1 MTQSFIV
8 CDPNLCVGCQI
19 CELACAAEKDNTFD
33 ITRSR
38 IFNVRVEPS
47 LMMSVTC
54 RLCDPPTCVVSCPRD
69 ALSQDAETDII
80 LVDREKCAGCSWC
93 VEACEFG
100 VIIQDRANTTVD
112 ICDLCIGRD
121 VPACVEYCP
130 KEALSLSTPLQVGQK
145 TRKEVLGELL
155 QELIEA

>member
-1 MTQSFIV
+1 MRQFIV
-8 CDPNLCVGCQI
+8 CDPNLCVGCQL
-19 CELACAAEKDNTFD
+19 CEWACAVEKEGVCDT
-33 ITRSR
+33 TRTR

-54 RLCDPPTCVVSCPRD
+54 RLCDPATCVRSCPRE
-69 ALSQDAETDII
+69 ALSQD
-80 LVDREKCAGCSWC
+80 REKGIIEIDRDKCDGCGWCAES
-93 VEACEFG
+93 CEFG
-100 VIIQDRANTTVD
+100 VVIQDRDKTKVD
-112 ICDLCIGRD
+112 MCDLCSDRD

-130 KEALSLSTPLQVGQK
+130 KDALSLSTPVQVGQR